1 MRKRFIACM
10 LLVAAIG
17 AACSGAQVNQGLDT
31 AIAVEQCV
39 APIVLDVTGVA
50 TEDVVQIV
58 ANCKVAAVDVYN
70 YVSSL
75 LASAETISD
84 AGPDGALV
92 GALMM
97 PPRAGAH
104 YYTAAQISKLRRIQK
119 TAAVLA
125 GIDGGTP

>member
-1 MRKRFIACM
+1 M